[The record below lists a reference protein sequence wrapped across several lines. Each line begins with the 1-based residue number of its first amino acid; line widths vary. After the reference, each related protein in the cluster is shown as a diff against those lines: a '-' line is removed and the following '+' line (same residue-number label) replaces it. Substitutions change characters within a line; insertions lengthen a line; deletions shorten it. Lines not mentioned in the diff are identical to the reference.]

1 MSSLPICIRSGDLS
15 EKCSTAENLLLLF
28 ILQYKMHLISHW
40 NHNKFFPRFC
50 VVFLAVFD
58 DEYKQPTTDSLGA
71 IRYMYEL
78 NTLKYFSVNYR
89 PRGVK
94 INDKLLENPGV
105 IHFYKLKNTNIYI
118 SWNKQKKTWDWKS
131 EDC

>member
-1 MSSLPICIRSGDLS
+1 
-15 EKCSTAENLLLLF
+15 
-28 ILQYKMHLISHW
+28 
-40 NHNKFFPRFC
+40 
-50 VVFLAVFD
+50 
-58 DEYKQPTTDSLGA
+58 
-71 IRYMYEL
+71 MYEL
-78 NTLKYFSVNYR
+78 NTLKYFSVNCR

-131 EDC
+131 EVC